1 MDEQLT
7 EQDIGLFIDWM
18 NTSGP
23 NFVDQVANG
32 IQKYSQYNQE
42 GQVVD
47 IDGFLLPHLRQFY
60 GLFKTGNKATNINEI
75 TPTENIET
83 PNNQNN
89 EIPNNQNINVDD
101 NKINFGVSNNQ
112 PMMDRNFGSLGYVDQ
127 ARQLIPDAAPADP
140 AMAALLYFT
149 KMGELASQPGA
160 TTLGSIS
167 GAFSSPAQYLLEREQ
182 AKERVAKERATVA
195 AQLGRAGKG
204 GTGKERM
211 RDQVLRVA
219 QALSQGLSLSPND
232 LAELVFNIRE
242 LRKDKTTTLPDGSQV
257 KEPGVNMMEIIRQTY
272 GEQVYNSILS
282 RLTGESSTT
291 TIIDPDKEQPKQDP
305 DTLLFGDR
313 KVKVIGEKDLT
324 APQATAIANA
334 KSAIENLKIAFDYF
348 MEGNLSPTE
357 FRFRLSPL
365 SNVSGPKRTA
375 NSALRR
381 ALEIL
386 LRLRTGAA
394 APQSEVDSYMKM
406 YAPNTFDT
414 KRNVKIKFD
423 DMMEFFQNIQQGIT
437 RSQNYQY
444 DETNN
449 KSTQLPDV
457 DLQKEIPNLDEK
469 LTEEELEEQGI
480 TITNDGKILIE
491 VN

>member
-23 NFVDQVANG
+23 NFVDQVPNG
-32 IQKYSQYNQE
+32 MQSYSQFSKE

-47 IDGFLLPHLRQFY
+47 IDGVVLPHLRQFY
-60 GLFKTGNKATNINEI
+60 GLFKTGSKATNTNEI
-75 TPTENIET
+75 TPIENI
-83 PNNQNN
+83 
-89 EIPNNQNINVDD
+89 EIPNNQNIETTN
-101 NKINFGVSNNQ
+101 NQINFGVSNNQ

-140 AMAALLYFT
+140 AMAALLYFS
-149 KMGELASQPGA
+149 KMGELASQPGSTVLSSA
-160 TTLGSIS
+160 A

-219 QALSQGLSLSPND
+219 QALSQGSSVSPND

-242 LRKDKTTTLPDGSQV
+242 LRKDKTTTLPDGRQV

-272 GEQVYNSILS
+272 GEEVYNAILS
-282 RLTGESSTT
+282 RLTGDSSTT
-291 TIIDPDKEQPKQDP
+291 TIIDPDKEQPKQDVN
-305 DTLLFGDR
+305 TILFGD
-313 KVKVIGEKDLT
+313 KELNIVSEKDLT

-334 KSAIENLKIAFDYF
+334 RSAISNLKIAYDYF
-348 MEGNLSPTE
+348 MADNLSATE

-394 APQSEVDSYMKM
+394 APQSEVDNYMKM
-406 YAPNTFDT
+406 YSPNTFDT

-423 DMMEFFQNIQQGIT
+423 DMMAFFQNIQQGIT

-457 DLQKEIPNLDEK
+457 DLEKVIPNLDEK
-469 LTEEELEEQGI
+469 LTEQELSEEGI
-480 TITNDGKILIE
+480 TITDDGKILIE

>member
-23 NFVDQVANG
+23 NFVDQVGNG
-32 IQKYSQYNQE
+32 IQKYSQFSKE

-47 IDGFLLPHLRQFY
+47 IDGVVLPHLRQFY
-60 GLFKTGNKATNINEI
+60 GLFKTGSKATNTNEI
-75 TPTENIET
+75 TPTENIEI
-83 PNNQNN
+83 PNNQNI
-89 EIPNNQNINVDD
+89 ETTNNQNINVDD
-101 NKINFGVSNNQ
+101 NQINFGVSNNQ

-140 AMAALLYFT
+140 AMAALLYFS
-149 KMGELASQPGA
+149 KMGELASQPGSTVLSSA
-160 TTLGSIS
+160 A

-232 LAELVFNIRE
+232 YAELVFNIRE
-242 LRKDKTTTLPDGSQV
+242 LRKDKTTTLPDGRQV

-272 GEQVYNSILS
+272 GDQVYNAILS
-282 RLTGESSTT
+282 RLTGDSSTT
-291 TIIDPDKEQPKQDP
+291 TIIDPDKEQPKQDVN
-305 DTLLFGDR
+305 TILFGD
-313 KVKVIGEKDLT
+313 KELNIVSEKDLT

-334 KSAIENLKIAFDYF
+334 RSAISNLKIAYDYF
-348 MEGNLSPTE
+348 MADNLSASE
-357 FRFRLSPL
+357 FRIRLGSPNL
-365 SNVSGPKRTA
+365 GEKRTA
-375 NSALRR
+375 ISALRR

-406 YAPNTFDT
+406 YAPSIFDT

-423 DMMEFFQNIQQGIT
+423 DMMAFFQNIQKGIT

-444 DETNN
+444 DEGNN
-449 KSTQLPDV
+449 KSTKLPDV
-457 DLQKEIPNLDEK
+457 NLEKVIPNLDAD
-469 LTEEELEEQGI
+469 LTEDELTEDGI

>member
-23 NFVDQVANG
+23 NFVDQVPNG
-32 IQKYSQYNQE
+32 MQSYSQFSKE

-47 IDGFLLPHLRQFY
+47 IDGVVLPHLRQFY
-60 GLFKTGNKATNINEI
+60 GLFKTGSKATNTNEI
-75 TPTENIET
+75 TPTENIEI
-83 PNNQNN
+83 PNNQNI
-89 EIPNNQNINVDD
+89 ETTNNQNINVDD
-101 NKINFGVSNNQ
+101 NQINFGVSNNQ

-140 AMAALLYFT
+140 AMAALLYFS
-149 KMGELASQPGA
+149 KMGELASQPGSTVLSSA
-160 TTLGSIS
+160 A

-232 LAELVFNIRE
+232 YAELVFNIRE
-242 LRKDKTTTLPDGSQV
+242 LRKDKTTTLPDGRQV

-272 GEQVYNSILS
+272 GDQVYNAILS
-282 RLTGESSTT
+282 RLTGDSSTT
-291 TIIDPDKEQPKQDP
+291 TIIDPDKEQPKQDVN
-305 DTLLFGDR
+305 TILFGD
-313 KVKVIGEKDLT
+313 KELNIVSEKDLT

-334 KSAIENLKIAFDYF
+334 RSAISNLKIAYDYF
-348 MEGNLSPTE
+348 MADNLSASE
-357 FRFRLSPL
+357 FRIRLGSPNL
-365 SNVSGPKRTA
+365 GEKRTA
-375 NSALRR
+375 ISALRR

-394 APQSEVDSYMKM
+394 APQSEVDNYMNM
-406 YAPNTFDT
+406 YAPSIFDT

-423 DMMEFFQNIQQGIT
+423 DMMAFFQNIQKGIT

-444 DETNN
+444 DEGNN
-449 KSTQLPDV
+449 KSTKLPDV
-457 DLQKEIPNLDEK
+457 DLKKEIPNLDAD
-469 LTEEELEEQGI
+469 LTEDELTEDGI

>member
-23 NFVDQVANG
+23 NFVDQVPNG
-32 IQKYSQYNQE
+32 MQSYSQFSKE

-47 IDGFLLPHLRQFY
+47 IDGVVLPHLRQFY
-60 GLFKTGNKATNINEI
+60 GLFKTGSKATNTNEI
-75 TPTENIET
+75 TPTENIQI
-83 PNNQNN
+83 PNNQNI
-89 EIPNNQNINVDD
+89 ETTNNQNINVDD
-101 NKINFGVSNNQ
+101 NQINFGVSNNQ

-140 AMAALLYFT
+140 AMAALLYFS
-149 KMGELASQPGA
+149 KMGELASQPGSTVLSSA
-160 TTLGSIS
+160 A

-232 LAELVFNIRE
+232 YAELVFNIRE
-242 LRKDKTTTLPDGSQV
+242 LRKDKTTTLPDGRQV

-272 GEQVYNSILS
+272 GDQVYNAILS
-282 RLTGESSTT
+282 RLTGDSSTT
-291 TIIDPDKEQPKQDP
+291 TIIDPDKEQPKQDVN
-305 DTLLFGDR
+305 TILFGD
-313 KVKVIGEKDLT
+313 KELNIVSEKDLT

-334 KSAIENLKIAFDYF
+334 RSAISNLKIAYDYF
-348 MEGNLSPTE
+348 MADNLSASE
-357 FRFRLSPL
+357 FRIRLGSPNL
-365 SNVSGPKRTA
+365 GEKRTA
-375 NSALRR
+375 ISALRR

-394 APQSEVDSYMKM
+394 APQSEVDNYMNM
-406 YAPNTFDT
+406 YAPSIFDT

-423 DMMEFFQNIQQGIT
+423 DMMAFFQNIQKGIT

-444 DETNN
+444 DEGNN
-449 KSTQLPDV
+449 KSTKLPDV
-457 DLQKEIPNLDEK
+457 NLEKVIPNLDAD
-469 LTEEELEEQGI
+469 LTEDELTEDGI

>member
-23 NFVDQVANG
+23 NFVDQVGNG
-32 IQKYSQYNQE
+32 IQKYSQYSRE
-42 GQVVD
+42 GEVVD
-47 IDGFLLPHLRQFY
+47 IDGTLLPHLRQFY
-60 GLFKTGNKATNINEI
+60 GLYKTGSKATNTNEI
-75 TPTENIET
+75 TPTENIEI
-83 PNNQNN
+83 PNNQNI
-89 EIPNNQNINVDD
+89 ETTNNQNINVDD
-101 NKINFGVSNNQ
+101 NQINFGVSNNQ

-140 AMAALLYFT
+140 AMAALLYFS
-149 KMGELASQPGA
+149 KMGELASQPGSTVLSSA
-160 TTLGSIS
+160 A

-219 QALSQGLSLSPND
+219 KALSQGLSLSPND
-232 LAELVFNIRE
+232 YAELVFNIRE
-242 LRKDKTTTLPDGSQV
+242 LRKDKTTTLPDGRQV

-272 GEQVYNSILS
+272 GDQVYNAILS
-282 RLTGESSTT
+282 RLTGDSSTT
-291 TIIDPDKEQPKQDP
+291 TIIDSDQEQSEQDA
-305 DTLLFGDR
+305 DILLFGDKEI
-313 KVKVIGEKDLT
+313 KVVGEKDLT

-334 KSAIENLKIAFDYF
+334 KSAIANLKIAYDYF
-348 MEGNLSPTE
+348 MADNLSASE
-357 FRFRLSPL
+357 FRIRLGSPNL
-365 SNVSGPKRTA
+365 GEKRTA
-375 NSALRR
+375 TGAFRK

-394 APQSEVDSYMKM
+394 APQSEVDNYMNM
-406 YAPNTFDT
+406 YAPSIFDT

-423 DMMEFFQNIQQGIT
+423 DMMTFFQNIQKGIT

-444 DETNN
+444 DEGNN
-449 KSTQLPDV
+449 KSTKLPDV
-457 DLQKEIPNLDEK
+457 DLEKVIPNLDAD
-469 LTEEELEEQGI
+469 LTEDELTEDGI

>member
-7 EQDIGLFIDWM
+7 EQDIGLFLDWM

-23 NFVDQVANG
+23 SFVEQVPNG
-32 IQKYSQYNQE
+32 MQSYSQFSQE

-47 IDGFLLPHLRQFY
+47 IDGVVLPHLRQFY
-60 GLFKTGNKATNINEI
+60 GLFKTGSKATNTNEI

-83 PNNQNN
+83 T
-89 EIPNNQNINVDD
+89 NNQNIETTNNQDIDVDD
-101 NKINFGVSNNQ
+101 NQINFGVSNNQ
-112 PMMDRNFGSLGYVDQ
+112 PMMDRNFGSLGYIDQ
-127 ARQLIPDAAPADP
+127 AKQLIPDAAPVDP
-140 AMAALLYFT
+140 AMAALLYFS
-149 KMGELASQPGA
+149 KMGELAAQPGSTVLSSA
-160 TTLGSIS
+160 A

-232 LAELVFNIRE
+232 YAELVFNIRE
-242 LRKDKTTTLPDGSQV
+242 LRKDKTTTLPDGRQV

-272 GEQVYNSILS
+272 GDQVYNAILS
-282 RLTGESSTT
+282 RLTGDSSTT
-291 TIIDPDKEQPKQDP
+291 TIIDPDKQQTEQDVN
-305 DTLLFGDR
+305 TILFGD
-313 KVKVIGEKDLT
+313 KELNIVSEKDLT

-334 KSAIENLKIAFDYF
+334 RSAISNLKIAYDYF
-348 MEGNLSPTE
+348 MADNLSASE
-357 FRFRLSPL
+357 FRIRLGSPNL
-365 SNVSGPKRTA
+365 GEKRTA
-375 NSALRR
+375 ISALRR

-394 APQSEVDSYMKM
+394 APQSEVDNYMNM
-406 YAPNTFDT
+406 YAPSIFDT

-423 DMMEFFQNIQQGIT
+423 DMMAFFQNIQKGIT

-444 DETNN
+444 DEGNN
-449 KSTQLPDV
+449 QSSQLPDV
-457 DLQKEIPNLDEK
+457 NLAETIPNLDAD
-469 LTEEELEEQGI
+469 LTEDELTEDGI
-480 TITNDGKILIE
+480 TITDDGKILIE
-491 VN
+491 VDS

>member
-23 NFVDQVANG
+23 NFVDQVGNG
-32 IQKYSQYNQE
+32 IQKYSQFSKE

-47 IDGFLLPHLRQFY
+47 IDGVVLPHLRQFY
-60 GLFKTGNKATNINEI
+60 GLFKTGSKATNTNEI
-75 TPTENIET
+75 TPTENIEI
-83 PNNQNN
+83 PNNQNI
-89 EIPNNQNINVDD
+89 ETTNNQNINVDD
-101 NKINFGVSNNQ
+101 NQINFGVSNNQ

-140 AMAALLYFT
+140 AMAALLYFS
-149 KMGELASQPGA
+149 KMGELASQPGSTVLSSA
-160 TTLGSIS
+160 A

-232 LAELVFNIRE
+232 YAELVFNIRE
-242 LRKDKTTTLPDGSQV
+242 LRKDKTTTLPDGRQV

-272 GEQVYNSILS
+272 GDQVYNAILS
-282 RLTGESSTT
+282 RLTGDSSTT
-291 TIIDPDKEQPKQDP
+291 TIIDPDKEQPKQDVN
-305 DTLLFGDR
+305 TILFGD
-313 KVKVIGEKDLT
+313 KELNIVSEKDLT

-334 KSAIENLKIAFDYF
+334 RSAISNLKIAYDYF
-348 MEGNLSPTE
+348 MADNLSASE
-357 FRFRLSPL
+357 FRIRLGSPNL
-365 SNVSGPKRTA
+365 GEKRTA
-375 NSALRR
+375 ISALRR

-394 APQSEVDSYMKM
+394 APQSEVDNYMNM
-406 YAPNTFDT
+406 YAPSIFDT

-423 DMMEFFQNIQQGIT
+423 DMMAFFQNIQKGIT

-444 DETNN
+444 DEGNN
-449 KSTQLPDV
+449 KSTKLPDV
-457 DLQKEIPNLDEK
+457 NLEKVIPNLDAD
-469 LTEEELEEQGI
+469 LTEDELTEDGI

>member
-23 NFVDQVANG
+23 NFVDQVPNG
-32 IQKYSQYNQE
+32 MQSYSQFSKE

-47 IDGFLLPHLRQFY
+47 IDGVVLPHLRQFY
-60 GLFKTGNKATNINEI
+60 GLFKTGSKATNTNEI
-75 TPTENIET
+75 TPTENIQI
-83 PNNQNN
+83 PNNQNI
-89 EIPNNQNINVDD
+89 ETTNNQNINVDD
-101 NKINFGVSNNQ
+101 NQINFGVSNNQ

-140 AMAALLYFT
+140 AMAALLYFS
-149 KMGELASQPGA
+149 KMGELASQPGSTVLSSA
-160 TTLGSIS
+160 A

-219 QALSQGLSLSPND
+219 QALSQGSSVSPND

-242 LRKDKTTTLPDGSQV
+242 LRKDKTTTLPDGRQV

-272 GEQVYNSILS
+272 GDQVYNAILS
-282 RLTGESSTT
+282 RLTGDSSTT
-291 TIIDPDKEQPKQDP
+291 TIIDPDKEQPKQDVN
-305 DTLLFGDR
+305 TILFGD
-313 KVKVIGEKDLT
+313 KELNIVSEKDLT

-334 KSAIENLKIAFDYF
+334 RSAISNLKIAYDYF
-348 MEGNLSPTE
+348 MADNLSASE
-357 FRFRLSPL
+357 FRIRLGSPNL
-365 SNVSGPKRTA
+365 GEKRTA

-394 APQSEVDSYMKM
+394 APQSEVDNYMKM
-406 YAPNTFDT
+406 YSPNTFDT

-423 DMMEFFQNIQQGIT
+423 DMMAFFQNIQQGIT

-457 DLQKEIPNLDEK
+457 DLEKVIPNLDEK
-469 LTEEELEEQGI
+469 LTEQELSEEGI
-480 TITNDGKILIE
+480 TITDDGKILIE

>member
-23 NFVDQVANG
+23 NFVDQVPNG
-32 IQKYSQYNQE
+32 MQSYSQFSKE

-47 IDGFLLPHLRQFY
+47 IDGVVLPHLRQFY
-60 GLFKTGNKATNINEI
+60 GLFKTGSKATNTNEI
-75 TPTENIET
+75 TPIENI
-83 PNNQNN
+83 
-89 EIPNNQNINVDD
+89 EIPNNQNIETTN
-101 NKINFGVSNNQ
+101 NQINFGVSNNQ

-127 ARQLIPDAAPADP
+127 AKQLIPDAAPADP
-140 AMAALLYFT
+140 AMAALLYFS
-149 KMGELASQPGA
+149 KMGELASQPGSTVLSSA
-160 TTLGSIS
+160 A

-219 QALSQGLSLSPND
+219 QALSQGSSVSPND

-242 LRKDKTTTLPDGSQV
+242 LRKDKTTTLPDGRQV

-272 GEQVYNSILS
+272 GDQVYSAILS
-282 RLTGESSTT
+282 RLTGDSSTT
-291 TIIDPDKEQPKQDP
+291 TIIDPDKEQPKQDVN
-305 DTLLFGDR
+305 TILFGD
-313 KVKVIGEKDLT
+313 KELNIVSEKDLT

-334 KSAIENLKIAFDYF
+334 RSAISNLKIAYDYF
-348 MEGNLSPTE
+348 MEDNLNATE

-365 SNVSGPKRTA
+365 SNVSGSKRTA

-394 APQSEVDSYMKM
+394 APQSEVDNYMNM
-406 YAPNTFDT
+406 YAPSIFDT

-423 DMMEFFQNIQQGIT
+423 DMMAFFQNIQKGIT

-444 DETNN
+444 DEGSN
-449 KSTQLPDV
+449 KSTKLPDV
-457 DLQKEIPNLDEK
+457 NLEKVIPNLDAD
-469 LTEEELEEQGI
+469 LTEDELTEDGI

>member
-23 NFVDQVANG
+23 NFVDQVPNG
-32 IQKYSQYNQE
+32 MKSYSQFSQE

-47 IDGFLLPHLRQFY
+47 IDGVVLPHLRQFY
-60 GLFKTGNKATNINEI
+60 GLFKTGSKATNTNEI
-75 TPTENIET
+75 TPTENIEI
-83 PNNQNN
+83 PNNQNI
-89 EIPNNQNINVDD
+89 ETTNNQNINVDD
-101 NKINFGVSNNQ
+101 NQINFGVSNNQ

-140 AMAALLYFT
+140 AMAALLYFS
-149 KMGELASQPGA
+149 KMGELASQPGSTVLSSA
-160 TTLGSIS
+160 A

-232 LAELVFNIRE
+232 YAELVFNIRE
-242 LRKDKTTTLPDGSQV
+242 LRKDKTTTLPDGRQV

-272 GEQVYNSILS
+272 GDQVYNAILS
-282 RLTGESSTT
+282 RLTGDSSTT
-291 TIIDPDKEQPKQDP
+291 TIIDPDKQQTEQDVN
-305 DTLLFGDR
+305 TILFGD
-313 KVKVIGEKDLT
+313 KELDIVSEKDLT

-334 KSAIENLKIAFDYF
+334 RSAISNLKIAYDYF
-348 MEGNLSPTE
+348 MADNLSASE
-357 FRFRLSPL
+357 FRIRLGSPNL
-365 SNVSGPKRTA
+365 GEKRTA
-375 NSALRR
+375 ISALRR

-394 APQSEVDSYMKM
+394 APQSEVDNYMNM
-406 YAPNTFDT
+406 YAPSIFDT

-423 DMMEFFQNIQQGIT
+423 DMMAFFQNIQKGIT

-444 DETNN
+444 DEGNN
-449 KSTQLPDV
+449 QSSQLPDV
-457 DLQKEIPNLDEK
+457 NLAETIPNLDAD
-469 LTEEELEEQGI
+469 LTEDELTEDGI
-480 TITNDGKILIE
+480 TITDDGKILIE
-491 VN
+491 VDS

>member
-23 NFVDQVANG
+23 NFVDQVPNG
-32 IQKYSQYNQE
+32 MQSYSQFSKE

-47 IDGFLLPHLRQFY
+47 IDGVVLPHLRQFY
-60 GLFKTGNKATNINEI
+60 GLFKTGSKATNTNEI
-75 TPTENIET
+75 TPTENIEI
-83 PNNQNN
+83 PNNQNI
-89 EIPNNQNINVDD
+89 ETTNNQNINVDD
-101 NKINFGVSNNQ
+101 NQINFGVSNNQ

-140 AMAALLYFT
+140 AMAALLYFS
-149 KMGELASQPGA
+149 KMGELASQPGSTVLSSA
-160 TTLGSIS
+160 A

-219 QALSQGLSLSPND
+219 RALSQGLSLSPND
-232 LAELVFNIRE
+232 YAELVFNIRE
-242 LRKDKTTTLPDGSQV
+242 LRKDKTTTLPDGRQV

-272 GEQVYNSILS
+272 GDQVYNAILS
-282 RLTGESSTT
+282 RLTGDSSTT
-291 TIIDPDKEQPKQDP
+291 TIIDPDKEQPKQDVN
-305 DTLLFGDR
+305 TILFGD
-313 KVKVIGEKDLT
+313 KELNIVSEKDLT

-334 KSAIENLKIAFDYF
+334 RSAISNLKIAYDYF
-348 MEGNLSPTE
+348 MADNLSASE
-357 FRFRLSPL
+357 FRIRLGSPNL
-365 SNVSGPKRTA
+365 GEKRTA
-375 NSALRR
+375 ISALRR

-394 APQSEVDSYMKM
+394 APQSEVDNYMNM
-406 YAPNTFDT
+406 YAPSIFDT

-423 DMMEFFQNIQQGIT
+423 DMMAFFQNIQKGIT

-444 DETNN
+444 DEGNN
-449 KSTQLPDV
+449 KSTKLPDV
-457 DLQKEIPNLDEK
+457 NLEKVIPNLDAD
-469 LTEEELEEQGI
+469 LTEDELTEDGI

>member
-23 NFVDQVANG
+23 NFVDQVGNG
-32 IQKYSQYNQE
+32 IQKYSQYSRE
-42 GQVVD
+42 GEVVD
-47 IDGFLLPHLRQFY
+47 IDGTLLPHLRQFY
-60 GLFKTGNKATNINEI
+60 GLYKTGSKATNTNEI
-75 TPTENIET
+75 TPTENIEI
-83 PNNQNN
+83 PNNQNI
-89 EIPNNQNINVDD
+89 ETTNNQNINVDD
-101 NKINFGVSNNQ
+101 NQINFGVSNNQ

-140 AMAALLYFT
+140 AMAALLYFS
-149 KMGELASQPGA
+149 KMGELASQPGSTVLSSA
-160 TTLGSIS
+160 A

-204 GTGKERM
+204 GTGKERI

-219 QALSQGLSLSPND
+219 KALSQGLSLSPND
-232 LAELVFNIRE
+232 YAELVFNIRE
-242 LRKDKTTTLPDGSQV
+242 LRKDKTTTLPDGRQV

-272 GEQVYNSILS
+272 GDQVYNAILS
-282 RLTGESSTT
+282 RLTGDSSTT
-291 TIIDPDKEQPKQDP
+291 TIIDSDQEQSEQDA
-305 DTLLFGDR
+305 DILLFGDKEI
-313 KVKVIGEKDLT
+313 KVVGEKDLT

-334 KSAIENLKIAFDYF
+334 KSAIANLKIAYDYF
-348 MEGNLSPTE
+348 MADNLSASE
-357 FRFRLSPL
+357 FRIRLGSPNL
-365 SNVSGPKRTA
+365 GEKRTA
-375 NSALRR
+375 TGAFRK

-394 APQSEVDSYMKM
+394 APQSEVDNYMNM
-406 YAPNTFDT
+406 YAPSIFDT

-423 DMMEFFQNIQQGIT
+423 DMMTFFQNIQKGIT

-444 DETNN
+444 DEGNN
-449 KSTQLPDV
+449 KSTKLPDV
-457 DLQKEIPNLDEK
+457 DLEKVIPNLDAD
-469 LTEEELEEQGI
+469 LTEDELTEDGI

>member
-23 NFVDQVANG
+23 NFVDQVPNG
-32 IQKYSQYNQE
+32 MQSYSQFSKE

-47 IDGFLLPHLRQFY
+47 IDGVVLPHLRQFY
-60 GLFKTGNKATNINEI
+60 GLFKTGSKATNTNEI
-75 TPTENIET
+75 TPTENIEI
-83 PNNQNN
+83 PNNQNI
-89 EIPNNQNINVDD
+89 ETTNNQNINVDD
-101 NKINFGVSNNQ
+101 NQINFGVSNNQ

-140 AMAALLYFT
+140 AMAALLYFS
-149 KMGELASQPGA
+149 KMGELASQPGSTVLSSA
-160 TTLGSIS
+160 A

-232 LAELVFNIRE
+232 YAELVFNIRE
-242 LRKDKTTTLPDGSQV
+242 LRKDKTTTLPDGRQV

-272 GEQVYNSILS
+272 GDQVYNAILS
-282 RLTGESSTT
+282 RLTGDSSTT
-291 TIIDPDKEQPKQDP
+291 TIIDPDKEQPKQDVN
-305 DTLLFGDR
+305 TILFGD
-313 KVKVIGEKDLT
+313 KELNIVSEKDLT

-334 KSAIENLKIAFDYF
+334 RSAISNLKIAYDYF
-348 MEGNLSPTE
+348 MADNLSASE
-357 FRFRLSPL
+357 FRIRLGSPNL
-365 SNVSGPKRTA
+365 GEKRTA
-375 NSALRR
+375 ISALRR

-394 APQSEVDSYMKM
+394 APQSEVDNYMNM
-406 YAPNTFDT
+406 YAPSIFDT

-423 DMMEFFQNIQQGIT
+423 DMMAFFQNIQKGIT

-444 DETNN
+444 DEGNN
-449 KSTQLPDV
+449 KSTKLPDV
-457 DLQKEIPNLDEK
+457 NLEKVIPNLDAD
-469 LTEEELEEQGI
+469 LTEDELTEDGI

>member
-23 NFVDQVANG
+23 NFVDQVGNG
-32 IQKYSQYNQE
+32 IQKYSQYSRE
-42 GQVVD
+42 GEVVD
-47 IDGFLLPHLRQFY
+47 IDGTLLPHLRQFY
-60 GLFKTGNKATNINEI
+60 GLYKTGSKATNTNEI
-75 TPTENIET
+75 TPTENIEI
-83 PNNQNN
+83 PNNQNI
-89 EIPNNQNINVDD
+89 ETTNNQNINVDD
-101 NKINFGVSNNQ
+101 NQINFGVSNNQ

-140 AMAALLYFT
+140 AMAALLYFS
-149 KMGELASQPGA
+149 KMGELASQPGSTVLSSA
-160 TTLGSIS
+160 A
-167 GAFSSPAQYLLEREQ
+167 GAFSSPAQYLLDREQ

-232 LAELVFNIRE
+232 YAELVFNIRE
-242 LRKDKTTTLPDGSQV
+242 LRKDKTTTLPDGRQV

-272 GEQVYNSILS
+272 GDQVYNAILS
-282 RLTGESSTT
+282 RLTGDSSTT
-291 TIIDPDKEQPKQDP
+291 TIIDPDKEQPKQDVN
-305 DTLLFGDR
+305 TILFGD
-313 KVKVIGEKDLT
+313 KELNIVSEKDLT

-334 KSAIENLKIAFDYF
+334 RSAISNLKIAYDYF
-348 MEGNLSPTE
+348 MADNLSASE
-357 FRFRLSPL
+357 FRIRLGSPNL
-365 SNVSGPKRTA
+365 GEKRTA
-375 NSALRR
+375 ISALRR

-394 APQSEVDSYMKM
+394 APQSEVDNYMNM
-406 YAPNTFDT
+406 YAPSIFDT

-423 DMMEFFQNIQQGIT
+423 DMMAFFQNIQKGIT

-444 DETNN
+444 DEGNN
-449 KSTQLPDV
+449 KSTKLPDV
-457 DLQKEIPNLDEK
+457 NLEKVIPNLDAD
-469 LTEEELEEQGI
+469 LTEDELTEDGI

>member
-23 NFVDQVANG
+23 NFVDQVPNG
-32 IQKYSQYNQE
+32 MQSYSQFSKE

-47 IDGFLLPHLRQFY
+47 IDGVVLPHLRQFY
-60 GLFKTGNKATNINEI
+60 GLFKTGSKATNTNEI
-75 TPTENIET
+75 TPIENIEI
-83 PNNQNN
+83 PNNQNI
-89 EIPNNQNINVDD
+89 ETTNNQNINVDD
-101 NKINFGVSNNQ
+101 NQINFGVSNNQ

-140 AMAALLYFT
+140 AMAALLYFS
-149 KMGELASQPGA
+149 KMGELASQPGSTVLSSA
-160 TTLGSIS
+160 A

-219 QALSQGLSLSPND
+219 QALSQGSSVSPND

-242 LRKDKTTTLPDGSQV
+242 LRKDKTTTLPDGRQV

-272 GEQVYNSILS
+272 GDQVYNAILS
-282 RLTGESSTT
+282 RLTGDSSTT
-291 TIIDPDKEQPKQDP
+291 TIIDPDKEQPKQDVN
-305 DTLLFGDR
+305 TILFGD
-313 KVKVIGEKDLT
+313 KELNIVSEKDLT

-334 KSAIENLKIAFDYF
+334 RSAISNLKIAYDYF
-348 MEGNLSPTE
+348 MADNLSASE
-357 FRFRLSPL
+357 FRIRLGSPNL
-365 SNVSGPKRTA
+365 GEKRTA
-375 NSALRR
+375 ISALRR

-394 APQSEVDSYMKM
+394 APQSEVDNYMKM
-406 YAPNTFDT
+406 YSPNTFDT

-423 DMMEFFQNIQQGIT
+423 DMMAFFQNIQQGIT

-457 DLQKEIPNLDEK
+457 DLEKVIPNLDEK
-469 LTEEELEEQGI
+469 LTEQELSEEGI
-480 TITNDGKILIE
+480 TITDDGKILIE